1 MYRGMSGLVTGL
13 KRVLKIRGA
22 LGFSGLK
29 RVLKIRSLG
38 FSKRCGIKKAGCVA
52 ETFIRL
58 IDIHV
63 HVCSVHIVSSRRAL
77 R

>member
-22 LGFSGLK
+22 LGFS
-29 RVLKIRSLG
+29 
-38 FSKRCGIKKAGCVA
+38 KRCGIKKAGCVA

-58 IDIHV
+58 IDV
-63 HVCSVHIVSSRRAL
+63 HVCSVHIVNSRRAGVSRALEPQGSFL
-77 R
+77 RTC